1 MTDRTI
7 PILGKDELE
16 YDDFFRRDDDYG
28 SDAEGETLDGAVKV
42 GARNVVEL
50 FGPRFLSPAACP
62 TLVFDAREENVDKNS
77 QLKARRFESG
87 VSNFSIFDL
96 STGDLVHRAVKADQ
110 ASINLASYAAVSFA
124 THPVPT
130 LGQFECTTVVKEK
143 KVSEKK
149 NKDKESSSEKKIT
162 TASSSSNLAETATTS
177 SSVAVVGETETPEVK
192 AAPLRGFDESKMP
205 LLARFAHGKKE
216 GVDRIVAA
224 FHELHPNCSKMQI
237 QKRLKDMTDKVKH
250 SEGYGSQRW
259 IVKAEV
265 LEKYAISVSFVIR
278 CCTGA
283 KKFIARRGVVFQSVL
298 SHIVHQF
305 LFICRAPSSMR

>member
-1 MTDRTI
+1 MLLL
-7 PILGKDELE
+7 PFAGKDELE

-110 ASINLASYAAVSFA
+110 ASVNLSSYAAVCFA

-130 LGQFECTTVVKEK
+130 LGQFESAATAVKEK

-149 NKDKESSSEKKIT
+149 NKDKEATSEKKIPA
-162 TASSSSNLAETATTS
+162 ASSSSNLAEVSTSTTS
-177 SSVAVVGETETPEVK
+177 SVVVVGETETPEVK

-205 LLARFAHGKKE
+205 LLARFAHGKKD

-250 SEGYGSQRW
+250 SEGYGTQRW
-259 IVKAEV
+259 IVKSEV
-265 LEKYAISVSFVIR
+265 LEKYNISVSTSKLISCVCIN
-278 CCTGA
+278 
-283 KKFIARRGVVFQSVL
+283 
-298 SHIVHQF
+298 
-305 LFICRAPSSMR
+305 RAQ